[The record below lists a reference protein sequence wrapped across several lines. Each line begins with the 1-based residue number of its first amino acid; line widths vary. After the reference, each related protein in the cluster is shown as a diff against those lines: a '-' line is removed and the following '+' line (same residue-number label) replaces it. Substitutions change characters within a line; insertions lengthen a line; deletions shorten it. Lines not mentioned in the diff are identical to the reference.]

1 MCGFELLLLGK
12 NQKVFK
18 VQATL
23 MNTLWVQCI
32 PGHLIGWL
40 FFSVLFSGDQGIFC
54 FVRGFILERSQDSAY
69 SHTQGTLRYH
79 WLQGNLILRAN
90 HQTGFATDLKN
101 SRQKSFNEYRSSCT
115 LFYSLRRV
123 VFWVNLVT
131 DIFWSLLVVRKCS
144 IKMLGNWFRM
154 RLFGL
159 FWYIYIYLRKCNGR
173 WYQNNEALK
182 EEKITYSG
190 SLSLRKARHGSN
202 SLKELGN

>member
-23 MNTLWVQCI
+23 MNTLWAQCI

-101 SRQKSFNEYRSSCT
+101 NRQKSFNEYRSSCT

-159 FWYIYIYLRKCNGR
+159 FWYIYIY
-173 WYQNNEALK
+173 
-182 EEKITYSG
+182 I
-190 SLSLRKARHGSN
+190 
-202 SLKELGN
+202 